1 MPRAGNKQP
10 AVPAGGRWHGGKR
23 ANTVSELTELRA
35 EVEALA
41 DETRALC
48 ETSPTQ
54 EIAWSRGG
62 QLGAYHRVLDLI
74 DKRQEEA
81 SQ

>member
-1 MPRAGNKQP
+1 MSDDPRVDEAI
-10 AVPAGGRWHGGKR
+10 R
-23 ANTVSELTELRA
+23 LTTLRA

-74 DKRQEEA
+74 DKHTQEGA
-81 SQ
+81 VSM